1 MDTTLLAQSLGTGLA
16 AGMVIMAVASI
27 ILIPASY
34 MMNRFIY
41 HNAFMRL
48 LIGILSGAGS
58 FFVFLFLIVK
68 RWRGWTKAHYFGL
81 IPIFQAGDGTGED
94 AGKMAFVSK
103 IIRLFAHPL
112 IMFFTSPDDKAGYEA
127 AITQGL
133 RLMPE
138 DIPLV
143 GGAQMH
149 IPSDLTRDRRDID
162 VDVKSGVVCEEF
174 FEAARIA
181 AAIRKKMDW
190 ERQISS
196 LSTIGEALYGGD

>member
-1 MDTTLLAQSLGTGLA
+1 MDTTILAQSLGTGLA
-16 AGMVIMAVASI
+16 AGMVIMAVASV

-41 HNAFMRL
+41 HGTFMRL

-58 FFVFLFLIVK
+58 FFIFLFLIVK
-68 RWRGWTKAHYFGL
+68 RWQGWSKAHYFGL
-81 IPIFQAGDGTGED
+81 IPLRQSGDGTG
-94 AGKMAFVSK
+94 AIVGKMAFVTK
-103 IIRLFAHPL
+103 IVDLFMHPL
-112 IMFFTSPDDKAGYEA
+112 TMFYTGSDDVTSYKT
-127 AITQGL
+127 AIAQGL

-143 GGAQMH
+143 EGAPMR
-149 IPSDLTRDRRDID
+149 IPSDLTPDRRDID

-181 AAIRKKMDW
+181 AAIRKKADW
-190 ERQISS
+190 EGQISS
-196 LSTIGEALYGGD
+196 LSTIGEALYG

>member
-27 ILIPASY
+27 ILIPTSY

-68 RWRGWTKAHYFGL
+68 RWQGWSKAHYFGL
-81 IPIFQAGDGTGED
+81 IPLRQSGDGTG
-94 AGKMAFVSK
+94 AIVGKMAFVTK
-103 IIRLFAHPL
+103 IIDLIMHPL
-112 IMFFTSPDDKAGYEA
+112 TMFYTGPADKAGYEA

-133 RLMPE
+133 RLMSE

-143 GGAQMH
+143 GGAPMR
-149 IPSDLTRDRRDID
+149 IPSDLTPDRRDVD

-181 AAIRKKMDW
+181 AAIRKKADW
-190 ERQISS
+190 ERKIDN
-196 LSTIGEALYGGD
+196 LSIIGEALYGED

>member
-68 RWRGWTKAHYFGL
+68 RWRGWSKAHYFGL
-81 IPIFQAGDGTGED
+81 IPLRQSGDGTG
-94 AGKMAFVSK
+94 AIVGKMAFVTK
-103 IIRLFAHPL
+103 IVDLIMHPL
-112 IMFFTSPDDKAGYEA
+112 TMFYTGPADKAGYEA

-133 RLMPE
+133 RLMSAEKTGTPMK
-138 DIPLV
+138 LH
-143 GGAQMH
+143 G
-149 IPSDLTRDRRDID
+149 TD
-162 VDVKSGVVCEEF
+162 VTVKDGTVSEEF
-174 FEAARIA
+174 FEAARNVATIT
-181 AAIRKKMDW
+181 KKAGWTNQFEDGT
-190 ERQISS
+190 
-196 LSTIGEALYGGD
+196 LTTIGKALYGE